1 VKTNDETAAALAR
14 KDASRASERMMLAS
28 RPSNRWLEVD
38 RYRMEASAPDAPKPM
53 KEKRGRGRPPKKREE
68 VAA

>member
-1 VKTNDETAAALAR
+1 MRAPDETAAALAR

-38 RYRMEASAPDAPKPM
+38 RYRMEAKAPDAPKPM
-53 KEKRGRGRPPKKREE
+53 KEKRGPGRPRKE
-68 VAA
+68 VTT

>member
-1 VKTNDETAAALAR
+1 MRTPDETAAALAR

-38 RYRMEASAPDAPKPM
+38 RYRMEAKAPDAPNPIP
-53 KEKRGRGRPPKKREE
+53 EKRGRGRPPKKRGET
-68 VAA
+68 VV